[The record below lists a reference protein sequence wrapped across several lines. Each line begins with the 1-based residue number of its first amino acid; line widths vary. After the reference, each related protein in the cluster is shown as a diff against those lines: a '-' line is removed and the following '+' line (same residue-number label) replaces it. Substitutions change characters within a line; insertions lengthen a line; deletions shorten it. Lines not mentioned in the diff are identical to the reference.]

1 MKNKVVLLADKD
13 ESTRKILRDYLL
25 RQPCSFL
32 LKECGNGPEA
42 LRLINTIQPG
52 LVIMEVMLPG
62 RNSFEVLDALDCV
75 PPVIL
80 MSATPEHA
88 AKAFDYRVADYLMKP
103 LAPLRIQ
110 CAFQRLMSLKH
121 APATGTAERAAG
133 YPSRIFVEKG
143 ARLVGIPVD
152 KITYL
157 KADGDY
163 TWIHTI
169 GNEAYLCTIGIGQL
183 EGKFDP
189 LHFIRVHRSY
199 IVNVAYIRELY
210 RDISKLFVSL
220 PNDVEISVGRS
231 YLPAI
236 KELMF

>member
-1 MKNKVVLLADKD
+1 MKNKIVLIADKD
-13 ESTRKILRDYLL
+13 EPTRQILRDYLL
-25 RQPCSFL
+25 RQPYSFL

-42 LRLINTIQPG
+42 IRLVNTLEPD
-52 LVIMEVMLPG
+52 LVVMEVSLPG
-62 RNSFEVLDALDCV
+62 KNGFEVLDMLDYV
-75 PPVIL
+75 PTVIL

-88 AKAFDYRVADYLMKP
+88 AKAFDYRAVDYLMKP
-103 LAPLRIQ
+103 LAPVRIQ
-110 CAFQRLMSLKH
+110 CAFQRLMNLKR
-121 APATGTAERAAG
+121 PPGTDVTGQAGG

-143 ARLVGIPVD
+143 ARLVAIPVD

-163 TWIHTI
+163 TWIHTV
-169 GNEAYLCTIGIGQL
+169 NKEAYLCTVGIGQL
-183 EGKFDP
+183 VHKFDP
-189 LHFIRVHRSY
+189 QNFIRVHRSY
-199 IVNVAYIRELY
+199 IVNVEYIRELY

>member
-1 MKNKVVLLADKD
+1 MKV
-13 ESTRKILRDYLL
+13 LRDYLL
-25 RQPCSFL
+25 RQPYSFL
-32 LKECGNGPEA
+32 LRECGNGPEA
-42 LRLINTIQPG
+42 ARMINTLEPD
-52 LVIMEVMLPG
+52 LVVMEVALPG
-62 RNSFEVLDALDCV
+62 KNGFEVLDMLDYS

-80 MSATPEHA
+80 MSATPEYA
-88 AKAFDYRVADYLMKP
+88 AKAFDYKAVDYLIKP
-103 LAPLRIQ
+103 LAPMRIQ
-110 CAFQRLMSLKH
+110 CAFQRLMNLKGVSR
-121 APATGTAERAAG
+121 TEAAGQAGG

-163 TWIHTI
+163 TWIHTA
-169 GNEAYLCTIGIGQL
+169 GNETYLCTIGIGQL
-183 EGKFDP
+183 ESKFDP
-189 LHFIRVHRSY
+189 QNFIRVHRSY
-199 IVNVAYIRELY
+199 IVNVEYIRELY

-236 KELMF
+236 RELMF

>member
-1 MKNKVVLLADKD
+1 MKNKIVLIADKD
-13 ESTRKILRDYLL
+13 ESTRKVLHDYLL
-25 RQPCSFL
+25 RQPYSFL

-42 LRLINTIQPG
+42 VRLINSLEPD
-52 LVIMEVMLPG
+52 LVVMEVALPG
-62 RNSFEVLDALDCV
+62 KNGFEVLDTLDYV

-88 AKAFDYRVADYLMKP
+88 AKAFDYRAVDYLVKP
-103 LAPLRIQ
+103 LAPQRIQ
-110 CAFQRLMSLKH
+110 CAFQRLMSLKRG
-121 APATGTAERAAG
+121 PGTDTTGQTGA

-143 ARLVGIPVD
+143 AKLVGIPVD
-152 KITYL
+152 EITYL

-163 TWIHTI
+163 TWIHSV
-169 GNEAYLCTIGIGQL
+169 NKEAYLCTIGIGQL
-183 EGKFDP
+183 VYKFDP
-189 LHFIRVHRSY
+189 QNFIRVHRSY
-199 IVNVAYIRELY
+199 IVNVGYIRELY

-220 PNDVEISVGRS
+220 PNDVEISVGRN